1 MDILK
6 RSDLQQLIETNGEWH
21 VSLYMPT
28 ERAGAEQQ
36 QNPIRLKNLMA
47 EAEEKLLEYGVRRP
61 DVEKMLQ
68 PAQDLLADREF
79 WQHQSE
85 GLAVFLSNDT
95 SRTYRLPARF
105 EELVVV
111 GKSFSVQPL
120 LPLLN
125 GNGNFYIL
133 TLSQN
138 QIGLFQATR
147 DNLSGV
153 ELKDIPANMD
163 DALQIDDLQKNV
175 GFQTMTSN
183 SGGAGGERAAIHY
196 GQGVEDDKKEL
207 LRRYFQLVDQGIVR
221 QMDDESAPMVLAGV
235 EYLLPIY
242 REVSTYRNLLED
254 GLEGSRDRQ
263 DLNEL
268 HADAWKLVE
277 PVFMKN
283 QQEAVDRFL
292 ELDGQQ
298 NGLATADLDSAVKAA
313 IGGRIETLIVPTG
326 VQKWGHYDPAKDAV
340 VFDSE
345 PTQENEDMIN
355 FTAVQTVLSS
365 GNVYAVPAEQLP
377 GGGDVAAILR
387 YAI

>member
-1 MDILK
+1 MDNL
-6 RSDLQQLIETNGEWH
+6 RRTDLQQLIETHGEWH

-28 ERAGAEQQ
+28 VRAGNEQQ
-36 QNPIRLKNLMA
+36 QNPIRLKNLLA
-47 EAEEKLLEYGVRRP
+47 TAQEKLSEYGVRRP
-61 DVEKMLQ
+61 DVEEMMR
-68 PAQDLLADREF
+68 PAEELLADRTF
-79 WQHQSE
+79 WQQQGD
-85 GLAVFLSNDT
+85 GLAIFLSNGV
-95 SRTYRLPARF
+95 SRVYRLPAQF
-105 EELVVV
+105 GELVVV
-111 GKSFSVQPL
+111 GKSFDVKPL

-125 GNGNFYIL
+125 GNGDFYIL
-133 TLSQN
+133 MLSQN
-138 QIGLFQATR
+138 QIGLFRATR

-153 ELKDIPANMD
+153 ELKDVPTNMD
-163 DALQIDDLQKNV
+163 DALQIEDLQKNL

-207 LRRYFQLVDQGIVR
+207 LRRYFQLVDQGIAR

-235 EYLLPIY
+235 DYLLPIY

-277 PVFMKN
+277 PIFMKN

-292 ELDGQQ
+292 ELHGQK
-298 NGLATADLDSAVKAA
+298 NGLATSDLDSAVKAA

-326 VQKWGHYDPAKDAV
+326 VQKWGRYDPAKDAV

-345 PTQENEDMIN
+345 PTPENEDMIN
-355 FTAVQTVLSS
+355 FTAVQTILSS
-365 GNVYAVPAEQLP
+365 GNVYAVPADQLP
-377 GGGDVAAILR
+377 GDGDVAAILR
-387 YAI
+387 YVI